1 MQSLTKSNR
10 RVLVIDDNHGIHQDA
25 LKIMAPQTRDASSLD
40 QFEAEFFG
48 GPLEQ
53 PSPGM
58 DVDFDVSCASC
69 GKDGVALVE
78 RSMQEAR
85 PYAMAFVDMRM
96 PPGIDGVETTRQIW
110 AIDPRVQIVLCT
122 AYSDYTLSDIIR
134 ELGTTDQLLILRKP
148 FDPIEMA
155 LLAISQTQKWNT
167 TRHSDHLIEMKT
179 RAVEDSERVM
189 HLLKNNRN
197 RLRGRNQQ
205 LRDEAT
211 RLSQAVAD
219 QTLALLETREVT
231 CLALAQL
238 AEARDAETGEHIRR
252 HQAYTQIVAKH
263 LSEHGPYIDDIDD
276 QFLDDLWRCSP
287 LHDVGKVG
295 ISDDILL
302 KPGRLTADEFEIM
315 KTHTTLGAEVLRV
328 ICQESSHGSFLSM
341 AVDIALHHHEHYDG
355 NGYPAGLVG
364 SRIPLAARI
373 VAVTDVFDALI
384 SKRVYKSAISP
395 AEARSIIVEKSGSH
409 FDPAVVEAFVQCYPA
424 LLNAGE
430 RLENQYDVP
439 ASKSF
444 KLSQAEFEQLLS
456 LQPETSVS
464 EKWS

>member
-1 MQSLTKSNR
+1 MQSLGKHNR
-10 RVLVIDDNHGIHQDA
+10 RVLVVDDNKGIHADA
-25 LKIMAPQTRDASSLD
+25 LKIMTPDNRDVSSLEA
-40 QFEAEFFG
+40 FEAGFFG
-48 GPLEQ
+48 GPLEEATR
-53 PSPGM
+53 GL
-58 DVDFDVSCASC
+58 DVEFEVCCASC

-78 RSMQEAR
+78 QSMQEGR

-110 AIDPRVQIVLCT
+110 AIDPRIQIVLCT

-148 FDPIEMA
+148 FAPIEMA

-179 RAVEDSERVM
+179 RAVEDSQRVM

-211 RLSQAVAD
+211 RLSQAIQD

-263 LSEHGPYIDDIDD
+263 LSEHGPYIDEIDE

-302 KPGRLTADEFEIM
+302 KPGRLTAEEFEVM

-328 ICQESSHGSFLSM
+328 ICQESSYGSFLTM
-341 AVDIALHHHEHYDG
+341 AVDIALYHHEHYDG
-355 NGYPAGLVG
+355 HGYPEGLVG

-373 VAVTDVFDALI
+373 VAVTDVFDALV
-384 SKRVYKSAISP
+384 SQRVYKSAIPP
-395 AEARSIIVEKSGSH
+395 AEARDIIIEKSGSH
-409 FDPAVVEAFVQCYPA
+409 FDPAVVEAFCACYPA
-424 LLNAGE
+424 LLNANARIEDHGDDE
-430 RLENQYDVP
+430 GPRG
-439 ASKSF
+439 F
-444 KLSQAEFEQLLS
+444 KLSQTEFEQLLS
-456 LQPETSVS
+456 LQPQPSLS
-464 EKWS
+464 ENWS